1 MPTVPT
7 TFVPP
12 VAPQA
17 PGDVGQFQAPGVQPM
32 ENLAGP
38 QVARFGQAMTA
49 TGNAAFRLGSAIQD
63 GIDDAT
69 TKQADVMAVRGM
81 QQVADRF
88 LGTMGQQSE
97 REFEA
102 AMGQLSQ
109 AGAAAMDT
117 LQNDTQRAMFSPI
130 LARNMAMYQSRMSQ
144 HRNGQVRVWN
154 TNEAVARSEVNAD
167 NAIFAY
173 QQKDEV
179 DAEGRK
185 VGMIRY
191 TAYQQTAIAEARKA
205 GELMGYA
212 PDSAQME
219 QLEQKVND
227 RIATGVV
234 QSLVSQGK
242 FAEAQ
247 EFLDAQGTIDSL
259 APKAREALG
268 NTVDV
273 KRQGAVI
280 GELTNSIRDT
290 GVLNA
295 KSDPKTY
302 GQEAGEGAE
311 PPTTLREALTIAEN
325 IKDDEVR
332 KAVQAQLRVQYAQDD
347 ALITQEYR
355 AVLANRDDWLAVPGN
370 SAADFPQLD
379 RLTPA
384 DRERTYAMQLQ
395 KDDDAVLADID
406 RNPALLL
413 DEEFMNRASQKIS
426 PATMRI
432 LRERAAQPEKVA
444 AATYDSDMLKRVL
457 YDAGLD
463 DVVDGDDTENKRKF
477 ITLSDNL
484 KTAISVRQQQL
495 GGRQLT
501 PAEKREEIDRLVMQY
516 GQAAPSKLF
525 GVDWLWPDTKLDI
538 PLAMM
543 SQEQMAMEDESRRY
557 FKYGNK
563 EFTKQQVED
572 AEAYMRAGGITRPT
586 IREVLMYLAMQ
597 GRGK

>member
-7 TFVPP
+7 SFVPQ

-17 PGDVGQFQAPGVQPM
+17 PGEIGQFQAPGVQPM

-49 TGNAAFRLGSAIQD
+49 AGNAAFRLGSAIQD

-97 REFEA
+97 KEFEA

-179 DAEGRK
+179 DANGRP

-191 TAYQQTAIAEARKA
+191 AAYADTAVDEARKA

-212 PDSAQME
+212 PDSAQMQ

-247 EFLDAQGTIDSL
+247 EFLDAQGTVEVL
-259 APKAREALG
+259 APKSREALA

-302 GQEAGEGAE
+302 GQEASEGAE

-325 IKDDEVR
+325 IQDDDVR

-355 AVLANRDDWLAVPGN
+355 AVLANRDDWMAVPGN

-395 KDDDAVLADID
+395 KDDDVTMAEVTI
-406 RNPALLL
+406 NPGLLL
-413 DEEFMNRASQKIS
+413 DPKYMDGLSSKVS
-426 PATMRI
+426 PATLAN
-432 LRERAAQPEKVA
+432 LRKMAAQPEKIM
-444 AATYDSDMLKRVL
+444 AATVDAGEINRQL
-457 YDAGLD
+457 YDFGMDKYADPGKDAKASRAALIFRQNVEMEIDAAQRAAGRALRP
-463 DVVDGDDTENKRKF
+463 E
-477 ITLSDNL
+477 
-484 KTAISVRQQQL
+484 
-495 GGRQLT
+495 
-501 PAEKREEIDRLVMQY
+501 EKREIIRRSIVDQAYVTVTWGRDRQMPVSMMTQEELGKAYYDVDGQEIPITQY
-516 GQAAPSKLF
+516 R
-525 GVDWLWPDTKLDI
+525 
-538 PLAMM
+538 
-543 SQEQMAMEDESRRY
+543 MA
-557 FKYGNK
+557 
-563 EFTKQQVED
+563 T
-572 AEAYMRAGGITRPT
+572 EALRRAGIAEPSESQVLQYWTRK
-586 IREVLMYLAMQ
+586 
-597 GRGK
+597 GKPK

>member
-7 TFVPP
+7 SFVPQ

-49 TGNAAFRLGSAIQD
+49 AGNAAFRLGSAIQD

-97 REFEA
+97 KEFEA

-179 DAEGRK
+179 DANGRQI
-185 VGMIRY
+185 GMIRY
-191 TAYQQTAIAEARKA
+191 SAYQQTAIAEAQKA

-212 PDSAQME
+212 PESAQME
-219 QLEQKVND
+219 QLKQKVND

-247 EFLDAQGTIDSL
+247 EFLDAQGTVEVL
-259 APKAREALG
+259 APKSREALG
-268 NTVDV
+268 NTVEV

-290 GVLNA
+290 GVLAA

-325 IKDDEVR
+325 IQDDEVR

-384 DRERTYAMQLQ
+384 DRERTYTMQLQ
-395 KDDDAVLADID
+395 KDDDVTMAEVTI
-406 RNPALLL
+406 NPGLLL
-413 DEEFMNRASQKIS
+413 DPEFMDALPGKVS
-426 PATMRI
+426 PARLAT
-432 LRERAAQPEKVA
+432 LRKLAAQPEKVM
-444 AATYDSDMLKRVL
+444 AATVDAGEINRQL
-457 YDAGLD
+457 YDFGMDKYADPGKDAKASRAALIFRQNVEMEIDAAQRAAGRALRPEEKRD
-463 DVVDGDDTENKRKF
+463 IIRRSIVDQAYVTVTWGRDRQMPVSMMTQEELGKAYYDVDGQEIPITQYRMATEALR
-477 ITLSDNL
+477 
-484 KTAISVRQQQL
+484 
-495 GGRQLT
+495 
-501 PAEKREEIDRLVMQY
+501 
-516 GQAAPSKLF
+516 
-525 GVDWLWPDTKLDI
+525 
-538 PLAMM
+538 
-543 SQEQMAMEDESRRY
+543 
-557 FKYGNK
+557 
-563 EFTKQQVED
+563 
-572 AEAYMRAGGITRPT
+572 RAGIAEPSESQVLQYWTRK
-586 IREVLMYLAMQ
+586 
-597 GRGK
+597 GKPK

>member
-7 TFVPP
+7 TFVPQ

-17 PGDVGQFQAPGVQPM
+17 PGEIGQFQAPGVQPM

-49 TGNAAFRLGSAIQD
+49 AGNAAFRLGSAIQD

-69 TKQADVMAVRGM
+69 TKQADVVAVRGM

-97 REFEA
+97 KEFEA
-102 AMGQLSQ
+102 SMGQLSQ

-179 DAEGRK
+179 DANGRP

-191 TAYQQTAIAEARKA
+191 AAYADTAVDEARKA

-212 PDSAQME
+212 PESAQMQ

-234 QSLVSQGK
+234 QSLVAEGK

-247 EFLDAQGTIDSL
+247 EFLDAQGTVEVL
-259 APKAREALG
+259 APKSREALA

-290 GVLNA
+290 GVLAA
-295 KSDPKTY
+295 KSDHKTY
-302 GQEAGEGAE
+302 GQEAGEGTE

-325 IKDDEVR
+325 IQDDEVR

-355 AVLANRDDWLAVPGN
+355 AVLANRDDWMAVPGN
-370 SAADFPQLD
+370 SAADFPQID

-384 DRERTYAMQLQ
+384 DRERTYTMQLQ
-395 KDDDAVLADID
+395 KDDDVTMAEVTI
-406 RNPALLL
+406 NPGLLL
-413 DEEFMNRASQKIS
+413 DPKYMDGLASK
-426 PATMRI
+426 
-432 LRERAAQPEKVA
+432 
-444 AATYDSDMLKRVL
+444 
-457 YDAGLD
+457 G
-463 DVVDGDDTENKRKF
+463 
-477 ITLSDNL
+477 
-484 KTAISVRQQQL
+484 
-495 GGRQLT
+495 
-501 PAEKREEIDRLVMQY
+501 
-516 GQAAPSKLF
+516 
-525 GVDWLWPDTKLDI
+525 
-538 PLAMM
+538 
-543 SQEQMAMEDESRRY
+543 
-557 FKYGNK
+557 
-563 EFTKQQVED
+563 
-572 AEAYMRAGGITRPT
+572 
-586 IREVLMYLAMQ
+586 
-597 GRGK
+597 

>member
-7 TFVPP
+7 TFVPQ

-49 TGNAAFRLGSAIQD
+49 AGNAAFRLGSAIQD

-97 REFEA
+97 KEFEA

-179 DAEGRK
+179 DANGRQI
-185 VGMIRY
+185 GMIRY
-191 TAYQQTAIAEARKA
+191 SAYQQTAIAEAQKA

-212 PDSAQME
+212 PESAQME
-219 QLEQKVND
+219 QLKQKVND

-247 EFLDAQGTIDSL
+247 EFLDAQGTVEVL
-259 APKAREALG
+259 APKSREALA

-280 GELTNSIRDT
+280 GELTNSIRET

-355 AVLANRDDWLAVPGN
+355 AVLANRDDWMAVPGN

-395 KDDDAVLADID
+395 KDDDVTMAEVTI
-406 RNPALLL
+406 NPGLLL
-413 DEEFMNRASQKIS
+413 DPKYMDGLSGKVS
-426 PATMRI
+426 PATLAN
-432 LRERAAQPEKVA
+432 LRKMAAQPEKIM
-444 AATYDSDMLKRVL
+444 AATVDAGEINRQL
-457 YDAGLD
+457 YDFGMDKYADPGKDAKASRAALIFRQNVEMEIDAAQRAAGRALRPEEKRD
-463 DVVDGDDTENKRKF
+463 IIRRSIVDQAYVTVTWGRDRQMPVSMMTQEELGKAYYDVDGQEIPITQYRMATEALR
-477 ITLSDNL
+477 
-484 KTAISVRQQQL
+484 
-495 GGRQLT
+495 
-501 PAEKREEIDRLVMQY
+501 
-516 GQAAPSKLF
+516 
-525 GVDWLWPDTKLDI
+525 
-538 PLAMM
+538 
-543 SQEQMAMEDESRRY
+543 
-557 FKYGNK
+557 
-563 EFTKQQVED
+563 
-572 AEAYMRAGGITRPT
+572 RAGIAEPSESQVLQYWTRK
-586 IREVLMYLAMQ
+586 
-597 GRGK
+597 GKPK

>member
-7 TFVPP
+7 TFVPQ

-17 PGDVGQFQAPGVQPM
+17 PGEIGQFQAPGVQPM

-49 TGNAAFRLGSAIQD
+49 AGNAAFRLGSAIQD

-69 TKQADVMAVRGM
+69 TKQADVLAVRGM

-97 REFEA
+97 KEFEA

-179 DAEGRK
+179 DANGRQI
-185 VGMIRY
+185 GMIRY
-191 TAYQQTAIAEARKA
+191 SAYQQTAIAEAQKA

-212 PDSAQME
+212 PESAQME
-219 QLEQKVND
+219 QLKQKVND

-247 EFLDAQGTIDSL
+247 EFLDAHGTVEVL
-259 APKAREALG
+259 APKSREALA

-355 AVLANRDDWLAVPGN
+355 AVLANRDDWMAVPGN
-370 SAADFPQLD
+370 SAADFPQID

-395 KDDDAVLADID
+395 KDDDVTMAEVTI
-406 RNPALLL
+406 NPGLLL
-413 DEEFMNRASQKIS
+413 DPKYMDGLSSKVS
-426 PATMRI
+426 PATLSS
-432 LRERAAQPEKVA
+432 LRKMAAQPEKVM
-444 AATYDSDMLKRVL
+444 AATVDAGEINRQL
-457 YDAGLD
+457 YDFGMDKYADPGKDAKASRAALIFRQNVEMEIDAAQRAAGRALRPEEKRD
-463 DVVDGDDTENKRKF
+463 IIRRSIVDQAYVTVTWGRDRQMPVSMMTQEELGKAYYDVDGQEIPITQYRMATEALR
-477 ITLSDNL
+477 
-484 KTAISVRQQQL
+484 
-495 GGRQLT
+495 
-501 PAEKREEIDRLVMQY
+501 
-516 GQAAPSKLF
+516 
-525 GVDWLWPDTKLDI
+525 
-538 PLAMM
+538 
-543 SQEQMAMEDESRRY
+543 
-557 FKYGNK
+557 
-563 EFTKQQVED
+563 
-572 AEAYMRAGGITRPT
+572 RAGIAEPSESQVLQYWTRK
-586 IREVLMYLAMQ
+586 
-597 GRGK
+597 GKPK

>member
-7 TFVPP
+7 TFVPQ

-17 PGDVGQFQAPGVQPM
+17 PGEIGQFQAPGVQPM

-49 TGNAAFRLGSAIQD
+49 AGNAAFRLGSAIQD

-69 TKQADVMAVRGM
+69 TKQADVLAVRGM

-97 REFEA
+97 KEFEA

-179 DAEGRK
+179 DANGRP

-191 TAYQQTAIAEARKA
+191 AAYADTAVDEARKA

-212 PDSAQME
+212 PDSAQMQ

-247 EFLDAQGTIDSL
+247 EFLDAQGTVEVL
-259 APKAREALG
+259 APKSREALA

-325 IKDDEVR
+325 IQDDEVR

-355 AVLANRDDWLAVPGN
+355 AVLANRDDWMAVPGN

-395 KDDDAVLADID
+395 KDDDVTMAEVTI
-406 RNPALLL
+406 NPGLLL
-413 DEEFMNRASQKIS
+413 DPKYVDGLSSKVS
-426 PATMRI
+426 PATLST
-432 LRERAAQPEKVA
+432 LRKMAGQPEKVM
-444 AATYDSDMLKRVL
+444 AATVDAGEINRQL
-457 YDAGLD
+457 YDFGMDKYADPGKDAKASRAALIFRQNVEMEIDAAQRAAGRALRPEEKRD
-463 DVVDGDDTENKRKF
+463 IIRRSIVDQAYVTVTWGRDRQMPVSMMTQEELGKAYYDVDGQEIPITQYRMATEALR
-477 ITLSDNL
+477 
-484 KTAISVRQQQL
+484 
-495 GGRQLT
+495 
-501 PAEKREEIDRLVMQY
+501 
-516 GQAAPSKLF
+516 
-525 GVDWLWPDTKLDI
+525 
-538 PLAMM
+538 
-543 SQEQMAMEDESRRY
+543 
-557 FKYGNK
+557 
-563 EFTKQQVED
+563 
-572 AEAYMRAGGITRPT
+572 RAGIAEPSESQVLQYWTRK
-586 IREVLMYLAMQ
+586 
-597 GRGK
+597 GKPK

>member
-7 TFVPP
+7 SFVPQ

-17 PGDVGQFQAPGVQPM
+17 PGEIGQFQAPGVQPM

-38 QVARFGQAMTA
+38 QVARFGTAMTA
-49 TGNAAFRLGSAIQD
+49 AGNAAFRLGSAIQD

-97 REFEA
+97 KEFEA

-117 LQNDTQRAMFSPI
+117 LQNDTQRSMFSPI

-173 QQKDEV
+173 AQKDEV
-179 DAEGRK
+179 DANGRP

-191 TAYQQTAIAEARKA
+191 AAYADTAVDEARKA

-212 PDSAQME
+212 PDSAQMQ

-247 EFLDAQGTIDSL
+247 EFLDAQGTVEML
-259 APKAREALG
+259 APKSREALA

-290 GVLNA
+290 GVLAA

-302 GQEAGEGAE
+302 GQEAGDGAE
-311 PPTTLREALTIAEN
+311 PPATLREALEKADGIEDT
-325 IKDDEVR
+325 EVR

-355 AVLANRDDWLAVPGN
+355 AILANRDDWLAVPGN

-384 DRERTYAMQLQ
+384 DRQRTYAMQLQ
-395 KDDDAVLADID
+395 KDDDVTMAEVTINPSLLTDPKYMDSLA
-406 RNPALLL
+406 
-413 DEEFMNRASQKIS
+413 SKVS
-426 PATMRI
+426 PATLAS
-432 LRERAAQPEKVA
+432 LRKLAAQPEKIL
-444 AATYDSDMLKRVL
+444 AATVDAGEINRQL
-457 YDAGLD
+457 YDFGMDKYADPGNDAKASRAALIFRQNVEMEIDAAQRAAGRALRPEEKRD
-463 DVVDGDDTENKRKF
+463 IIKRSIIDQAYVAITWGRDRQMPVSMMTQEELGTAYYEVDGQEIPITQYRAATEALRRAG
-477 ITLSDNL
+477 I
-484 KTAISVRQQQL
+484 AE
-495 GGRQLT
+495 
-501 PAEKREEIDRLVMQY
+501 PAEK
-516 GQAAPSKLF
+516 
-525 GVDWLWPDTKLDI
+525 
-538 PLAMM
+538 
-543 SQEQMAMEDESRRY
+543 
-557 FKYGNK
+557 
-563 EFTKQQVED
+563 QVLE
-572 AEAYMRAGGITRPT
+572 YWTRK
-586 IREVLMYLAMQ
+586 
-597 GRGK
+597 GKPK

>member
-7 TFVPP
+7 TFVPQ

-17 PGDVGQFQAPGVQPM
+17 PGEIGQFQAPGVQPM

-49 TGNAAFRLGSAIQD
+49 AGNAAFRLGSAIQD

-97 REFEA
+97 KEFEA

-179 DAEGRK
+179 DANGRP

-191 TAYQQTAIAEARKA
+191 SAYQQTAIAEAQKA

-212 PDSAQME
+212 PESAQME
-219 QLEQKVND
+219 QLKQKVND

-234 QSLVSQGK
+234 QSLVAEGK

-247 EFLDAQGTIDSL
+247 EFLDAQGTVDSL
-259 APKAREALG
+259 DPKSRQVLG
-268 NTVDV
+268 NTVEV

-280 GELTNSIRDT
+280 GELKNSIRDT

-395 KDDDAVLADID
+395 KDDDVTMAEVTI
-406 RNPALLL
+406 NPGLLL
-413 DEEFMNRASQKIS
+413 DPKYMDGLSSKVS
-426 PATMRI
+426 PATLSS
-432 LRERAAQPEKVA
+432 LRKMAGQPEKVM
-444 AATYDSDMLKRVL
+444 AATVDAGEINRQL
-457 YDAGLD
+457 YDFGMDKYADPGKDAKASRAALIFRQNVEMEIDAAQRAAGRALRPEEKRD
-463 DVVDGDDTENKRKF
+463 IIRRSIVDQAYVTVTWGRDRQMPVSMMTQEELGKAYYDVDGQEIPITQYRMATEALR
-477 ITLSDNL
+477 
-484 KTAISVRQQQL
+484 
-495 GGRQLT
+495 
-501 PAEKREEIDRLVMQY
+501 
-516 GQAAPSKLF
+516 
-525 GVDWLWPDTKLDI
+525 
-538 PLAMM
+538 
-543 SQEQMAMEDESRRY
+543 
-557 FKYGNK
+557 
-563 EFTKQQVED
+563 
-572 AEAYMRAGGITRPT
+572 RAGIAEPSESQVLQYWTRK
-586 IREVLMYLAMQ
+586 
-597 GRGK
+597 GKPK

>member
-7 TFVPP
+7 SFVPQ

-17 PGDVGQFQAPGVQPM
+17 PGEIGQFQAPGVQPM

-49 TGNAAFRLGSAIQD
+49 AGNAAFRLGSAIQD

-97 REFEA
+97 KEFEA

-179 DAEGRK
+179 DANGRP

-191 TAYQQTAIAEARKA
+191 AAYADTAVDEARKA

-212 PDSAQME
+212 PDSAQMQ

-247 EFLDAQGTIDSL
+247 EFLDAQGTVEVL
-259 APKAREALG
+259 APKSREALA

-302 GQEAGEGAE
+302 GQEASEGAE

-325 IKDDEVR
+325 IQDDDVR

-355 AVLANRDDWLAVPGN
+355 AVLANRDDWMAVPGN

-395 KDDDAVLADID
+395 KDDDVTMAEVTI
-406 RNPALLL
+406 NPGLLL
-413 DEEFMNRASQKIS
+413 DPKYMDGLSGKVS
-426 PATMRI
+426 PAKLAN
-432 LRERAAQPEKVA
+432 LRKMAAQPEKIM
-444 AATYDSDMLKRVL
+444 AATVDAGEINRQL
-457 YDAGLD
+457 YDFGMDKYADPGKDAKASRAALIFRQNVEMEIDAAQRAAGRALRP
-463 DVVDGDDTENKRKF
+463 E
-477 ITLSDNL
+477 
-484 KTAISVRQQQL
+484 
-495 GGRQLT
+495 
-501 PAEKREEIDRLVMQY
+501 EKREIIRRSIVDQAYVTVTWGRDRQMPVSMMTQEELGKAYYDVDGQEIPITQY
-516 GQAAPSKLF
+516 R
-525 GVDWLWPDTKLDI
+525 
-538 PLAMM
+538 
-543 SQEQMAMEDESRRY
+543 MA
-557 FKYGNK
+557 
-563 EFTKQQVED
+563 T
-572 AEAYMRAGGITRPT
+572 EALRRAGIAEPSESQVLQYWTRK
-586 IREVLMYLAMQ
+586 
-597 GRGK
+597 GKPK

>member
-7 TFVPP
+7 SFVPQ

-17 PGDVGQFQAPGVQPM
+17 PGEIGQFQAPGVQPM

-38 QVARFGQAMTA
+38 QVARFGTAMTA
-49 TGNAAFRLGSAIQD
+49 AGNAAFRLGSAIQD

-97 REFEA
+97 KEFEA

-117 LQNDTQRAMFSPI
+117 LQNDTQRSMFSPI

-173 QQKDEV
+173 AQKDEV
-179 DAEGRK
+179 DANGRP

-191 TAYQQTAIAEARKA
+191 AAYADTAVDEARKA

-212 PDSAQME
+212 PDSAQMQ

-234 QSLVSQGK
+234 QSLVAEGK

-247 EFLDAQGTIDSL
+247 EFLDAQGTVEML
-259 APKAREALG
+259 APKSREALA

-290 GVLNA
+290 GVLAA

-302 GQEAGEGAE
+302 GQEAGDGAE
-311 PPTTLREALTIAEN
+311 PPATLREALEKADGIEDT
-325 IKDDEVR
+325 EVR

-355 AVLANRDDWLAVPGN
+355 AILANRDDWLAVPGN

-384 DRERTYAMQLQ
+384 DRQRTYAMQLQ
-395 KDDDAVLADID
+395 KDDDVTMAEVTINPSLLTDPKYMDSLA
-406 RNPALLL
+406 
-413 DEEFMNRASQKIS
+413 SKVS
-426 PATMRI
+426 PATLAS
-432 LRERAAQPEKVA
+432 LRKLAAQPEKIL
-444 AATYDSDMLKRVL
+444 AATVDAGEINRQL
-457 YDAGLD
+457 YDFGMDKYADPGNDAKASRAALIFRQNVEMEIDAAQRAAGRALRPEEKRD
-463 DVVDGDDTENKRKF
+463 IIKRSIIDQAYVAITWGRDRQMPVSMMTQEELGTAYYEVDGQEIPITQYRAATEALRRAG
-477 ITLSDNL
+477 I
-484 KTAISVRQQQL
+484 AE
-495 GGRQLT
+495 
-501 PAEKREEIDRLVMQY
+501 PAEK
-516 GQAAPSKLF
+516 
-525 GVDWLWPDTKLDI
+525 
-538 PLAMM
+538 
-543 SQEQMAMEDESRRY
+543 
-557 FKYGNK
+557 
-563 EFTKQQVED
+563 QVLE
-572 AEAYMRAGGITRPT
+572 YWTRK
-586 IREVLMYLAMQ
+586 
-597 GRGK
+597 GKPK

>member
-7 TFVPP
+7 TFVPQ

-17 PGDVGQFQAPGVQPM
+17 PGEIGQFQAPGVQPM

-38 QVARFGQAMTA
+38 QVARFGQAMTDA
-49 TGNAAFRLGSAIQD
+49 GNAAFRLGSAIQD

-69 TKQADVMAVRGM
+69 TKQADVVAVRGM

-179 DAEGRK
+179 DANGRP

-191 TAYQQTAIAEARKA
+191 AAYADTAVDEARKA

-212 PDSAQME
+212 PDSAQMQ

-247 EFLDAQGTIDSL
+247 EFLDAQGTVEVL
-259 APKAREALG
+259 APKSREALG
-268 NTVDV
+268 NTVEV

-280 GELTNSIRDT
+280 GELTNSIRET

-325 IKDDEVR
+325 IQDDDVR

-355 AVLANRDDWLAVPGN
+355 AVLANRDDWMAVPGN
-370 SAADFPQLD
+370 SAADFPQID

-384 DRERTYAMQLQ
+384 DRERTYTMQLQ
-395 KDDDAVLADID
+395 KDDDVTMAEVTI
-406 RNPALLL
+406 NPGLLL
-413 DEEFMNRASQKIS
+413 DPKYVDGLSSKVS
-426 PATMRI
+426 PATLST
-432 LRERAAQPEKVA
+432 LRKMAGQPEKVM
-444 AATYDSDMLKRVL
+444 AATVDAGEINRQL
-457 YDAGLD
+457 YDFGMDKYADPGKDAKASRAALIFRQNVEMEIDSAQRSAGRALRPEEKRD
-463 DVVDGDDTENKRKF
+463 IIRRSIVDQAYVTVTWGRDRQMPVSMMTQEELGKAYYDVDGQEIPITQYRMATEALR
-477 ITLSDNL
+477 
-484 KTAISVRQQQL
+484 
-495 GGRQLT
+495 
-501 PAEKREEIDRLVMQY
+501 
-516 GQAAPSKLF
+516 
-525 GVDWLWPDTKLDI
+525 
-538 PLAMM
+538 
-543 SQEQMAMEDESRRY
+543 
-557 FKYGNK
+557 
-563 EFTKQQVED
+563 
-572 AEAYMRAGGITRPT
+572 RAGIAEPSESQVLQYWTRK
-586 IREVLMYLAMQ
+586 
-597 GRGK
+597 GKPK

>member
-1 MPTVPT
+1 
-7 TFVPP
+7 
-12 VAPQA
+12 
-17 PGDVGQFQAPGVQPM
+17 M

-49 TGNAAFRLGSAIQD
+49 AGNAAFRLGSAIQD

-69 TKQADVMAVRGM
+69 TKQADVVAVRGM

-97 REFEA
+97 KEFEA

-179 DAEGRK
+179 DANGRP

-191 TAYQQTAIAEARKA
+191 AAYADTAVDEARKA

-212 PDSAQME
+212 PESAQMQ

-234 QSLVSQGK
+234 QSLVAEGK

-247 EFLDAQGTIDSL
+247 EFLDAQGTVEVL
-259 APKAREALG
+259 APKSREALA

-290 GVLNA
+290 GVLAA

-325 IKDDEVR
+325 IQDDEVR

-355 AVLANRDDWLAVPGN
+355 AVLANRDDWMAVPGN
-370 SAADFPQLD
+370 SAADFPQID

-384 DRERTYAMQLQ
+384 DRERTYTMQLQ
-395 KDDDAVLADID
+395 KDDDVTMAEVTI
-406 RNPALLL
+406 NPGLLL
-413 DEEFMNRASQKIS
+413 DPKYMDGLASKVS
-426 PATMRI
+426 PATLSS
-432 LRERAAQPEKVA
+432 LRKMAGQPEKVM
-444 AATYDSDMLKRVL
+444 AATVDAGEINRQL
-457 YDAGLD
+457 YDFGMDKYADPGKDAKASRAALIFRQNVEMEIDSAQRAAGRALRPEEKRD
-463 DVVDGDDTENKRKF
+463 IIRRSIVDQAYVTVTWGRDRQMPVSMMTQEELGKAYYDVDGQEIPITQYRMATEALR
-477 ITLSDNL
+477 
-484 KTAISVRQQQL
+484 
-495 GGRQLT
+495 
-501 PAEKREEIDRLVMQY
+501 
-516 GQAAPSKLF
+516 
-525 GVDWLWPDTKLDI
+525 
-538 PLAMM
+538 
-543 SQEQMAMEDESRRY
+543 
-557 FKYGNK
+557 
-563 EFTKQQVED
+563 
-572 AEAYMRAGGITRPT
+572 RAGIAEPSESQVLQYWTRK
-586 IREVLMYLAMQ
+586 
-597 GRGK
+597 GKPK

>member
-7 TFVPP
+7 SFVPQ

-17 PGDVGQFQAPGVQPM
+17 PGEIGQFQAPGVQPM

-49 TGNAAFRLGSAIQD
+49 AGNAAFRLGSAIQD

-69 TKQADVMAVRGM
+69 TKQADVLAVRGM

-97 REFEA
+97 KEFEA

-179 DAEGRK
+179 DANGRP

-191 TAYQQTAIAEARKA
+191 AAYADTAVDEARKA

-212 PDSAQME
+212 PDSAQMQ

-247 EFLDAQGTIDSL
+247 EFLDAQGTVEVL
-259 APKAREALG
+259 APKSREALA

-355 AVLANRDDWLAVPGN
+355 AVLANRDDWMAVPGN

-395 KDDDAVLADID
+395 KDDDVTMAEVTI
-406 RNPALLL
+406 NPGLLL
-413 DEEFMNRASQKIS
+413 DKKYMDDLPGKVS
-426 PATMRI
+426 PATLSS
-432 LRERAAQPEKVA
+432 LRKMAAQPEKIM
-444 AATYDSDMLKRVL
+444 AATVDAGEINRQL
-457 YDAGLD
+457 YDFGMDKYADPGKDAKASRAALIFRQTVEMEIDAAQRAAGRALRP
-463 DVVDGDDTENKRKF
+463 E
-477 ITLSDNL
+477 
-484 KTAISVRQQQL
+484 
-495 GGRQLT
+495 
-501 PAEKREEIDRLVMQY
+501 EKREIIRRSIVDQAYVTVTWGRDRQMPVSMMTQEELGKAYYDVDGQEIPITQY
-516 GQAAPSKLF
+516 R
-525 GVDWLWPDTKLDI
+525 
-538 PLAMM
+538 
-543 SQEQMAMEDESRRY
+543 MA
-557 FKYGNK
+557 
-563 EFTKQQVED
+563 T
-572 AEAYMRAGGITRPT
+572 EALRRAGIAEPSESQVLQYWTRK
-586 IREVLMYLAMQ
+586 
-597 GRGK
+597 GKPK

>member
-7 TFVPP
+7 TFVPQ

-17 PGDVGQFQAPGVQPM
+17 PGEIGQFQAPGVQPM

-49 TGNAAFRLGSAIQD
+49 AGNAAFRLGSAIQD

-69 TKQADVMAVRGM
+69 TKQADVLAVRGM

-179 DAEGRK
+179 DANGRQI
-185 VGMIRY
+185 GMIRY
-191 TAYQQTAIAEARKA
+191 SAYQQTAIAEAQKA

-212 PDSAQME
+212 PDSAQMQ

-247 EFLDAQGTIDSL
+247 EFLDAQGTVEVL
-259 APKAREALG
+259 APKSREALG
-268 NTVDV
+268 NTVEV

-311 PPTTLREALTIAEN
+311 PPTTLREALIIAEN

-395 KDDDAVLADID
+395 KDDDVTMAEVTI
-406 RNPALLL
+406 NPGLLL
-413 DEEFMNRASQKIS
+413 DKKYMDDLPGKVS
-426 PATMRI
+426 PARLVY
-432 LRERAAQPEKVA
+432 LRKIAAQPEKVL
-444 AATYDSDMLKRVL
+444 AATVDAGEINRQL
-457 YDAGLD
+457 YDFGMDKYADPGKDAKASRAALIFRQNVEMEIDAAQRAAGRALRPEEKRD
-463 DVVDGDDTENKRKF
+463 IIRRSIVDQAYVTVTWGRDRQMPVSMMTQEELGKAYYDVDGQEIPITQYRMATEALR
-477 ITLSDNL
+477 
-484 KTAISVRQQQL
+484 
-495 GGRQLT
+495 
-501 PAEKREEIDRLVMQY
+501 
-516 GQAAPSKLF
+516 
-525 GVDWLWPDTKLDI
+525 
-538 PLAMM
+538 
-543 SQEQMAMEDESRRY
+543 
-557 FKYGNK
+557 
-563 EFTKQQVED
+563 
-572 AEAYMRAGGITRPT
+572 RAGIAEPSESQVLQYWTRK
-586 IREVLMYLAMQ
+586 
-597 GRGK
+597 GKPK

>member
-7 TFVPP
+7 TFVPQ

-17 PGDVGQFQAPGVQPM
+17 PGEIGQFQAPGVQPM

-49 TGNAAFRLGSAIQD
+49 AGNAAFRLGSAIQD

-88 LGTMGQQSE
+88 LSTLGQQSE
-97 REFEA
+97 KEFSA
-102 AMGQLSQ
+102 SMGQLSQ

-117 LQNDTQRAMFSPI
+117 LQNDTQRAMFAPI

-179 DAEGRK
+179 DANGRP

-191 TAYQQTAIAEARKA
+191 AAYADTAVDEARKA

-212 PDSAQME
+212 PDSAQMK

-227 RIATGVV
+227 RIASGVV

-247 EFLDAQGTIDSL
+247 EFLDAQGTVDSL
-259 APKAREALG
+259 DPKARQVLG
-268 NTVDV
+268 NTVEV

-280 GELTNSIRDT
+280 NELTESIRET

-295 KSDPKTY
+295 KSDPATY

-311 PPTTLREALTIAEN
+311 PPATLREALEKAEN
-325 IKDDEVR
+325 IEDTEVR

-355 AVLANRDDWLAVPGN
+355 AILANRDDWMAVPGN

-384 DRERTYAMQLQ
+384 DRQRTYAMQLQ
-395 KDDDAVLADID
+395 KDDDVTMAEVTINPSLLTDPKYMDGLA
-406 RNPALLL
+406 
-413 DEEFMNRASQKIS
+413 SKVS
-426 PATMRI
+426 PATLAS
-432 LRERAAQPEKVA
+432 LRKLAAQPDKIL
-444 AATYDSDMLKRVL
+444 AATVDAGEINRQL
-457 YDAGLD
+457 YDFGMDKYADPGTDAKASRAALIFRQNVEMEIDAAQRAAGRALRPEEKRD
-463 DVVDGDDTENKRKF
+463 IIKRSIIDQAYVAITWGRDRQMPVSMMTQEELGKAYYEVEGQEIPITQYRAATEALRRAG
-477 ITLSDNL
+477 I
-484 KTAISVRQQQL
+484 AE
-495 GGRQLT
+495 
-501 PAEKREEIDRLVMQY
+501 PAEK
-516 GQAAPSKLF
+516 
-525 GVDWLWPDTKLDI
+525 
-538 PLAMM
+538 
-543 SQEQMAMEDESRRY
+543 
-557 FKYGNK
+557 
-563 EFTKQQVED
+563 QVLE
-572 AEAYMRAGGITRPT
+572 YWTRK
-586 IREVLMYLAMQ
+586 
-597 GRGK
+597 GKPK

>member
-7 TFVPP
+7 TFVPQ

-17 PGDVGQFQAPGVQPM
+17 PGEIGQFQAPGVQPM

-49 TGNAAFRLGSAIQD
+49 AGNAAFRLGSAIQD

-69 TKQADVMAVRGM
+69 TKQADVLAVRGM

-97 REFEA
+97 KEFEA

-179 DAEGRK
+179 DANGRQI
-185 VGMIRY
+185 GMIRY
-191 TAYQQTAIAEARKA
+191 SAYQQTAIAEAQKA

-212 PDSAQME
+212 PESAQME
-219 QLEQKVND
+219 QLKQKVND

-234 QSLVSQGK
+234 QSLVAEGK

-247 EFLDAQGTIDSL
+247 EFLDAQGTVEVL
-259 APKAREALG
+259 APKSREALG
-268 NTVDV
+268 NTVEV

-325 IKDDEVR
+325 IQDDEVR

-395 KDDDAVLADID
+395 KDDDAVLAEID

-413 DEEFMNRASQKIS
+413 DPEFLHRASYKNS

-444 AATYDSDMLKRVL
+444 AATYDADMLKRVL

-516 GQAAPSKLF
+516 GKAAPSKLF
-525 GVDWLWPDTKLDI
+525 GVDWLWPDTQLDI

>member
-7 TFVPP
+7 TFVPQ

-17 PGDVGQFQAPGVQPM
+17 PGEIGQFQAPGVQPM

-49 TGNAAFRLGSAIQD
+49 AGNAAFRLGSAIQD

-69 TKQADVMAVRGM
+69 TKQADVVAVRGM

-97 REFEA
+97 KEFEA

-179 DAEGRK
+179 DANGRQI
-185 VGMIRY
+185 GMIRY
-191 TAYQQTAIAEARKA
+191 SAYQQTAIAEAQKA

-212 PDSAQME
+212 PESAQME
-219 QLEQKVND
+219 QLKQKVND

-234 QSLVSQGK
+234 QSLVAEGK

-247 EFLDAQGTIDSL
+247 EFLDAQGTVEVL
-259 APKAREALG
+259 APKSREALA

-302 GQEAGEGAE
+302 GQEAGEGTE
-311 PPTTLREALTIAEN
+311 PPTTLREALTIAET
-325 IKDDEVR
+325 IQDDEVR

-370 SAADFPQLD
+370 SAADFPQID

-395 KDDDAVLADID
+395 KDDDVTMAEVTI
-406 RNPALLL
+406 NPGLLL
-413 DEEFMNRASQKIS
+413 DPKYMDGLASKVS
-426 PATMRI
+426 PVTLAN
-432 LRERAAQPEKVA
+432 LRKMAAQPEKIM
-444 AATYDSDMLKRVL
+444 AATVDAGEINRQL
-457 YDAGLD
+457 YDFGMDKYADPGKDAKASRAALIFRQNVEMEIDSAQRAAGRALRPEEKRD
-463 DVVDGDDTENKRKF
+463 IIRRSIVDQAYVTVTWGRDRQMPVSMMTQEELGKAYYDVDGQEIPITQYRMATEALR
-477 ITLSDNL
+477 
-484 KTAISVRQQQL
+484 
-495 GGRQLT
+495 
-501 PAEKREEIDRLVMQY
+501 
-516 GQAAPSKLF
+516 
-525 GVDWLWPDTKLDI
+525 
-538 PLAMM
+538 
-543 SQEQMAMEDESRRY
+543 
-557 FKYGNK
+557 
-563 EFTKQQVED
+563 
-572 AEAYMRAGGITRPT
+572 RAGIAEPSESQVLQYWTRK
-586 IREVLMYLAMQ
+586 
-597 GRGK
+597 GKPK

>member
-7 TFVPP
+7 TFVPQ

-17 PGDVGQFQAPGVQPM
+17 PGEIGQFQAPGVQPM

-49 TGNAAFRLGSAIQD
+49 AGNAAFRLGSAIQD

-69 TKQADVMAVRGM
+69 TKQADVVAVRGM

-97 REFEA
+97 KEFEA

-179 DAEGRK
+179 DANGRP

-191 TAYQQTAIAEARKA
+191 AAYADTAVDEARKA

-212 PDSAQME
+212 PDSAQMQ

-247 EFLDAQGTIDSL
+247 EFLDAQGTVEVL
-259 APKAREALG
+259 APKSREALA

-395 KDDDAVLADID
+395 KDDDVTMAEVTI
-406 RNPALLL
+406 NPGLLL
-413 DEEFMNRASQKIS
+413 DPKYMDGLSGKVS
-426 PATMRI
+426 PARLVY
-432 LRERAAQPEKVA
+432 LRKIAAQPEKIM
-444 AATYDSDMLKRVL
+444 AATVDAGEINRQL
-457 YDAGLD
+457 YDFGMDKYADPGKDAKASRAALIFRQNIEMEIDAAQRAAGRALRPEEKRD
-463 DVVDGDDTENKRKF
+463 IIRRSIVDQAYVTVTWGRDRQMPVSMMTQEELGKAYYDVDGQEIPITQYRMATEALR
-477 ITLSDNL
+477 
-484 KTAISVRQQQL
+484 
-495 GGRQLT
+495 
-501 PAEKREEIDRLVMQY
+501 
-516 GQAAPSKLF
+516 
-525 GVDWLWPDTKLDI
+525 
-538 PLAMM
+538 
-543 SQEQMAMEDESRRY
+543 
-557 FKYGNK
+557 
-563 EFTKQQVED
+563 
-572 AEAYMRAGGITRPT
+572 RAGIAEPSESQVLQYWTRK
-586 IREVLMYLAMQ
+586 
-597 GRGK
+597 GKQK

>member
-7 TFVPP
+7 TFVPQ

-17 PGDVGQFQAPGVQPM
+17 PGEIGQFQAPGVQPM

-49 TGNAAFRLGSAIQD
+49 AGNAAFRLGSAIQD

-69 TKQADVMAVRGM
+69 TKQADVLAVRGM

-102 AMGQLSQ
+102 AMGQLTQ

-179 DAEGRK
+179 DANGRQI
-185 VGMIRY
+185 GMIRY
-191 TAYQQTAIAEARKA
+191 SAYQQTAIAEAQKA

-212 PDSAQME
+212 PESAQME
-219 QLEQKVND
+219 QLKQKVND

-234 QSLVSQGK
+234 QSLVAEGK

-247 EFLDAQGTIDSL
+247 EFLDAQGTVEVL
-259 APKAREALG
+259 APKSREALG
-268 NTVDV
+268 NTVEV

-355 AVLANRDDWLAVPGN
+355 AVLANRDDWMAVPGN

-395 KDDDAVLADID
+395 KDDDVTMAEVTI
-406 RNPALLL
+406 NPGLLL
-413 DEEFMNRASQKIS
+413 DPKYMDGLSSKVS
-426 PATMRI
+426 PATLAN
-432 LRERAAQPEKVA
+432 LRKMAGQPEKVM
-444 AATYDSDMLKRVL
+444 AATVDAGEINRQL
-457 YDAGLD
+457 YDFGMDKYADPGKDAKASRAALIFRQNVEMEIDAAQRAAGRALRPEEKRD
-463 DVVDGDDTENKRKF
+463 IIRRSIVDQAYVTVTWGRDRQMPVSMMTQEELGKAYYDVDGQEIPITQYRMATEALR
-477 ITLSDNL
+477 
-484 KTAISVRQQQL
+484 
-495 GGRQLT
+495 
-501 PAEKREEIDRLVMQY
+501 
-516 GQAAPSKLF
+516 
-525 GVDWLWPDTKLDI
+525 
-538 PLAMM
+538 
-543 SQEQMAMEDESRRY
+543 
-557 FKYGNK
+557 
-563 EFTKQQVED
+563 
-572 AEAYMRAGGITRPT
+572 RAGIAEPSESQVLQYWTRK
-586 IREVLMYLAMQ
+586 
-597 GRGK
+597 GKPK